1 MPLVCILLIGS
12 LVLAESVEQ
21 IEHIII
27 LLMSDPGL
35 YFVEIDLAC
44 EQILFV
50 FVFIEVLQ
58 SFDVFIDVCF

>member
-12 LVLAESVEQ
+12 LIFTESVKQ

-27 LLMSDPGL
+27 LLVSDPRL

-44 EQILFV
+44 KQILFV
-50 FVFIEVLQ
+50 FVFIQILQ
-58 SFDVFIDVCF
+58 SFDVFIDVGF